1 MNKPLALALA
11 VLACMLV
18 NTAFAQKTYNT
29 RSQCMRNCAEVGPSD
44 AKKKTYELK
53 MSELGEK
60 KKGETDPGKLAA
72 LKDEEESLIDKYEAD
87 SEKICRYICD
97 GMPEQ

>member
-1 MNKPLALALA
+1 MKKTLA
-11 VLACMLV
+11 VGIVACMLA

-44 AKKKTYELK
+44 AKNQAHRLK
-53 MSELGEK
+53 MAELGEK
-60 KKGETDPGKLAA
+60 KKAESDPKRLAA
-72 LKDEEESLIDKYEAD
+72 LKDEEESLIDRYEAD
-87 SEKICRYICD
+87 SEKICRYICE

>member
-1 MNKPLALALA
+1 MKQIVALCA
-11 VLACMLV
+11 LACMLS

-44 AKKKTYELK
+44 AKREAYQRKIAELDRKKNA
-53 MSELGEK
+53 
-60 KKGETDPGKLAA
+60 ETDPKKLAL
-72 LKDEEESLIDKYEAD
+72 LKDEEESVIDKYEAD
-87 SEKICRYICD
+87 SEKLCRYICD